1 MLRVVRI
8 DVKRHRK
15 YVVSSGGEVS
25 NRGRIDSDS
34 DREEE
39 IRYRNLEGLSQAHPF
54 SAVGAVPEAQMN

>member
-25 NRGRIDSDS
+25 NRGRIDS

>member
-1 MLRVVRI
+1 
-8 DVKRHRK
+8 
-15 YVVSSGGEVS
+15 VS

-34 DREEE
+34 DGEEE

>member
-1 MLRVVRI
+1 MQRAVRI

-25 NRGRIDSDS
+25 NRGRIDSD
-34 DREEE
+34 REEE
-39 IRYRNLEGLSQAHPF
+39 IRYRNLEGLSQAYPF